1 MKSYLV
7 EFIGT
12 FFFIFVILYTKNAL
26 AIGAALAI
34 VIMIGNG
41 DYNPALTVVN
51 MVKGKFPFYETVPI
65 ILAQVAGGLAAF
77 ALLKKA
83 GKNRG

>member
-1 MKSYLV
+1 MNNYLI

-51 MVKGKFPFYETVPI
+51 FISGQLAWNDAIPI
-65 ILAQVAGGLAAF
+65 ILAQVAGGLAALTLF
-77 ALLKKA
+77 SKA
-83 GKNRG
+83 GKFY